1 MSVLLEFKG
10 TSKRYDNGTLA
21 LQDVDLAIGER
32 EFVSFHGPSGCGKST
47 ALRMFAGLSPITSG
61 KIIWPTTT

>member
-21 LQDVDLAIGER
+21 LQETLTWRLANA
-32 EFVSFHGPSGCGKST
+32 S
-47 ALRMFAGLSPITSG
+47 L
-61 KIIWPTTT
+61 

>member
-10 TSKRYDNGTLA
+10 ASKRYDNGTLA

-32 EFVSFHGPSGCGKST
+32 EFVSFLGP
-47 ALRMFAGLSPITSG
+47 
-61 KIIWPTTT
+61 